1 MKGLVKKYRQFF
13 WEQDNT
19 FFLFDNT
26 CININHIEMKTE
38 NRKPKVTTES
48 K

>member
-19 FFLFDNT
+19 FFLFDN
-26 CININHIEMKTE
+26 ININHIEMKTE